1 MLVLMAFIMILKK
14 VNTWSIKNGIKE
26 LSMTIKDFFEAYEI
40 EVEGEFKP
48 FGVTDET

>member
-1 MLVLMAFIMILKK
+1 MTVKDVL
-14 VNTWSIKNGIKE
+14 E
-26 LSMTIKDFFEAYEI
+26 LEEYEI